1 MAKRK
6 KLEKK
11 ARKAYERAEEAIQEA
26 LKAAAKLD
34 KKTKKKAASLSD
46 EWAKAGGSSGPGKGP
61 DDAHRR
67 RDDSDGG
74 VATSDG
80 RTAAIDLTPP
90 LPSVTDENAE
100 TAAEFA
106 GSVATT
112 APHDPALDSLTVQ
125 ALRDVAKSRG
135 YRNVSRLTKAQLIE
149 RLSD

>member
-11 ARKAYERAEEAIQEA
+11 ARKAYERAEEAIQKA

-46 EWAKAGGSSGPGKGP
+46 EWAKAGRAPGGRAGGGGHSS
-61 DDAHRR
+61 DAG
-67 RDDSDGG
+67 GG

-80 RTAAIDLTPP
+80 QAAALDLTPP
-90 LPSVTDENAE
+90 LPTVTDENAE

-106 GSVATT
+106 GSVAST
-112 APHDPALDSLTVQ
+112 APHDPTLDTLTVQ
-125 ALRDVAKSRG
+125 ALRDVATSRG